1 MIYDKLE
8 AAVMLQWMTKT
19 LMTMT
24 MVSMKGFCVI
34 FFFRISHYI
43 VNILRTFLFG
53 GRASSGMA
61 EKHPGDHRTLA
72 CLGLPFQENL
82 GREPSFGI
90 SWLKGDGEGEEFPGK
105 SVKSC
110 IQALKAFNIQTVHAN
125 QILYHEENVHT
136 WDHFS
141 FA

>member
-34 FFFRISHYI
+34 FFQNQPLYSKHSWHFFIWWKGS
-43 VNILRTFLFG
+43 T
-53 GRASSGMA
+53 GMS

-110 IQALKAFNIQTVHAN
+110 IQIKSFQHSNSTCKPNIVP
-125 QILYHEENVHT
+125 
-136 WDHFS
+136 
-141 FA
+141 